1 MMVRFYQPGPSV
13 FPSRFDLVA
22 FLVSNYQE
30 KTHLWIYQK
39 QSLSFVIP
47 SFSESVRASK
57 AKDKLKKASTSLYVR
72 RSIWQQLLGE
82 AGVGVIEEKGSKIA
96 ATATGWSLPVQ
107 KGKLL

>member
-57 AKDKLKKASTSLYVR
+57 AKDKFKKASTSLYVR
-72 RSIWQQLLGE
+72 RSIRQQLLG
-82 AGVGVIEEKGSKIA
+82 GGRGGCDWIEKGSRIA
-96 ATATGWSLPVQ
+96 AMATG
-107 KGKLL
+107 